1 MFNVKYWGYLISKL
15 CRLELGSKFVWHF
28 RVLVSFFVKFVLTAF
43 FNRCGSDRSL
53 KFLFISK
60 YLAIML
66 LSFLFTASLLSVLAR
81 QYRTYLVRVTACAD
95 RGGGGEK
102 RIHQTGIPRHEFQG
116 EFLWSSVAIFFV
128 IWYSTCIAQLFD
140 CWLSIQRCGGATSQM
155 KVSWWTG
162 VGPNFCSS
170 HLRS

>member
-1 MFNVKYWGYLISKL
+1 MFNVKYWGYLISEL
-15 CRLELGSKFVWHF
+15 CRLELDSKFVRHF

-43 FNRCGSDRSL
+43 FNRCRSDRSL

-81 QYRTYLVRVTACAD
+81 QYGTYLVRVTACAD

-116 EFLWSSVAIFFV
+116 EFL
-128 IWYSTCIAQLFD
+128 
-140 CWLSIQRCGGATSQM
+140 
-155 KVSWWTG
+155 
-162 VGPNFCSS
+162 
-170 HLRS
+170 